1 MTQYA
6 RKLDKATD
14 EFIEAI
20 GIAMEKLAN
29 CCSLIDEAGDDG
41 PESIAETNM
50 LLLDFFLLVKPL
62 GAALACHWDGL
73 DSEQTERYLTEAVEA
88 SVEVASACL
97 LLRFHNRQKAE
108 GAD

>member
-1 MTQYA
+1 MTQFA

-20 GIAMEKLAN
+20 GIAMDKLAN

-50 LLLDFFLLVKPL
+50 LLLDFFLLVK
-62 GAALACHWDGL
+62 ALSCSAGL
-73 DSEQTERYLTEAVEA
+73 SIGMVPIL
-88 SVEVASACL
+88 S
-97 LLRFHNRQKAE
+97 RQN
-108 GAD
+108 GT